1 MGNRKLI
8 SMLLIGLSCSVIVLS
23 GCTQQKAN
31 TIVVGT
37 SADYPPF
44 ESKAANGT
52 IIGFDIDLIKKV
64 LTDEGYKVEVRDIAF
79 DSLIPE
85 LQQGRVDVIAAAMTI
100 NAERQAQVSFSRP
113 YYDANQSVLV
123 KIGSGVNVT
132 NVSTLAKY
140 IVGAQT
146 GTTGWEWV
154 NSTLVATDKMSPDRF
169 RSYESALLAVADLQ
183 AGSDRL
189 GALVI
194 DSPVADAFADK
205 RPVYVAYTITTN
217 ESYGFAVK
225 IGNTAL
231 LSKIDSGLA
240 NVTGSTFW
248 KSLVDQYF
256 AS

>member
-1 MGNRKLI
+1 MGNRKLMAI
-8 SMLLIGLSCSVIVLS
+8 VLIGLTFVGMTLS

-31 TIVVGT
+31 TIIVGT

-44 ESKAANGT
+44 ENTTVNGS
-52 IIGFDIDLIKKV
+52 IVGFDIDLIKKV
-64 LTDEGYKVEVRDIAF
+64 LQDEGYTVQVRDIAF

-85 LQQGRVDVIAAAMTI
+85 LQLGHINVIAAAMTI
-100 NAERQAQVSFSRP
+100 NAERETQVSFSRP

-123 KIGSGVNVT
+123 QTGSGVNIT
-132 NVSTLAKY
+132 NTIDLTKY

-154 NSTLVATDKMSPDRF
+154 NSTLVATGKLNPDHF
-169 RSYESALLAVADLQ
+169 NSYQSALLAINDLQ
-183 AGSDRL
+183 NGPTRL

-194 DSPVADAFADK
+194 DSPVANAFAAK
-205 RPVYVAYTITTN
+205 QAVKVALTITTN

-231 LSKIDSGLA
+231 LTKINNDLL
-240 NVTGSTFW
+240 NVTGSSYW
-248 KSLVDQYF
+248 KELVDKYF